1 MSNQINKI
9 QENIIE
15 EFSKFNDWFDVYEYL
30 IKLGKELEPLDVE
43 LKSEENLLNGCQSQ
57 VWLKA
62 DVKNDRIYYFADSDS
77 LITRGILSLLIRVV
91 NNQDSED
98 IKNAEFYFI
107 DRIGLKSN
115 LSPSR
120 ANGLLS
126 IIKHIKSYANRTN
139 NF

>member
-1 MSNQINKI
+1 MSNQLNKI
-9 QENIIE
+9 QNNIIK
-15 EFSKFNDWFDVYEYL
+15 EFSKLNDWLDIYEYI
-30 IKLGKELEPLDVE
+30 IKLGMDLESVDE
-43 LKSEENLLNGCQSQ
+43 KLKSEENLLSGCQSQ

-62 DVKNDRIYYFADSDS
+62 EVKNNKIYYFADSDS
-77 LITRGILSLLIRVV
+77 LITRGILSLILRVV
-91 NNQDSED
+91 NKQDFED
-98 IKNAEFYFI
+98 IKNADFYFI

-126 IIKHIKSYANRTN
+126 IIKNIKSLANKAG

>member
-1 MSNQINKI
+1 MSNQLNKI
-9 QENIIE
+9 QNNIIK
-15 EFSKFNDWFDVYEYL
+15 EFSKFNDWLDIYEYI
-30 IKLGKELEPLDVE
+30 IKLGMDLESVDE
-43 LKSEENLLNGCQSQ
+43 KLKSEENLLSGCQSQ

-62 DVKNDRIYYFADSDS
+62 EVKNNKIYYFADSDS
-77 LITRGILSLLIRVV
+77 LITRGILSLILRVV
-91 NNQDSED
+91 NKQDFED
-98 IKNAEFYFI
+98 IKNADFYFI

-126 IIKHIKSYANRTN
+126 IIKNIKSLANKAG